1 MRRKERFEPA
11 RNAGSAHHNM
21 NDPEQ
26 FLTALQLG
34 DSFFPPVRFAYS
46 SGLETFVSDG
56 LVCRQGRPR
65 RFIDSYLPV
74 SFARGD
80 LIFVRLS
87 LCGRG
92 GQMEEIVRLDGLVH
106 AMKLAKELARRACR
120 WEGSVLNVASVI
132 FPASMAP
139 SLLELLG
146 ERRIRGH
153 HSVVFGAVCG
163 DIGISTESSLCT
175 YLYSTISAL
184 VSAGVRLVP
193 LGHSDGQ
200 LAISGL
206 MPVAARFAK
215 EAMRLGKNDI
225 STFAPGIEI
234 RAMQHEHLFT
244 RLFKS

>member
-1 MRRKERFEPA
+1 MDEA
-11 RNAGSAHHNM
+11 
-21 NDPEQ
+21 EQ
-26 FLTALQLG
+26 FFTALQLG
-34 DSFFPPVRFAYS
+34 DSFFPSGAFAYS

-56 LVCRQGRPR
+56 VVTGREQLVE
-65 RFIDSYLPV
+65 FIGSYLAGLY
-74 SFARGD
+74 SRGD
-80 LIFVRLS
+80 LIHVRLS
-87 LCGRG
+87 HRAAVQGR
-92 GQMEEIVRLDGLVH
+92 MEEIVRLDGLAH
-106 AMKLAKELARRACR
+106 AMKLAREPAEASMQMGRQF
-120 WEGSVLNVASVI
+120 LNVASVI

-139 SLLELLG
+139 SLLQLLG

-163 DIGISTESSLCT
+163 DVGISTESSLCT

-206 MPVAARFAK
+206 MPLAARFAK